1 MQGVIMRNDSLKHL
15 ALKRRNSNFTENKRY
30 PYYNTEKT
38 IKMRGVDSKPSV
50 LYETSS
56 TMK

>member
-1 MQGVIMRNDSLKHL
+1 MRNDSLKHL
-15 ALKRRNSNFTENKRY
+15 ALKRRNSNFTENQRY
-30 PYYNTEKT
+30 SFYNTEKT

>member
-1 MQGVIMRNDSLKHL
+1 MRNDSFKHL
-15 ALKRRNSNFTENKRY
+15 ALKRRNSNFTENQKY

-38 IKMRGVDSKPSV
+38 IKMHGADPKHSV

>member
-1 MQGVIMRNDSLKHL
+1 MRNDSLKHL
-15 ALKRRNSNFTENKRY
+15 ALKRRNSNFTENQRY

-38 IKMRGVDSKPSV
+38 IKMRGIDLKPSV

>member
-1 MQGVIMRNDSLKHL
+1 MRNDSLKHL
-15 ALKRRNSNFTENKRY
+15 AIKRRNSNFTDDHKY
-30 PYYNTEKT
+30 SFYHTEKN
-38 IKMRGVDSKPSV
+38 IKTHHNEAKTSV